1 MNVLLVDLSDKTL
14 TVLGWPV
21 INDNEKNSE
30 LKNITSGTLI
40 NYLPHDYDHA
50 WLSVPSFRKSNKE
63 LSQVDLD
70 PNLSINCRVSTSI
83 SLPTVYF

>member
-50 WLSVPSFRKSNKE
+50 
-63 LSQVDLD
+63 
-70 PNLSINCRVSTSI
+70 
-83 SLPTVYF
+83 